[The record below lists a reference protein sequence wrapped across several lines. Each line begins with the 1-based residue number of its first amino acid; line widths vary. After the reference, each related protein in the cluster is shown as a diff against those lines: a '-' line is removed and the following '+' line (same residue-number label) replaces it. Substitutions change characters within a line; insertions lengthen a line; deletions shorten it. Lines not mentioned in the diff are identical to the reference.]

1 MLTYHV
7 VPGKIMS
14 SDIAGTATMVE
25 SVQGSEL
32 DVNATDG
39 VTVDGATVVNA
50 DIETDNGV
58 IHVIVIRSTTLA
70 WTRESSLHRK
80 KLQGH
85 KTKQRV

>member
-1 MLTYHV
+1 
-7 VPGKIMS
+7 MS

-39 VTVDGATVVNA
+39 VTVDGATVVTA

-58 IHVIVIRSTTLA
+58 IHVID
-70 WTRESSLHRK
+70 
-80 KLQGH
+80 
-85 KTKQRV
+85 RVVLPQ